1 MRVIVIMLVTVLI
14 GSNVSAQSDTSY
26 TLELHAT
33 IAPSFSVFEHE
44 RYPGALAE
52 TMFGYAFTLRAMWHP
67 GRMLAVG
74 LMSGYTRIASET
86 LPSDSVSV
94 FPFPTRATLTSVPL
108 QAVVS
113 MQGPNLEVGVG
124 MGPHLVYST
133 LRDHNPAQGTR
144 LELNLTLLASY
155 RWILAPDISVASELR
170 ASYFSYRG
178 VFSIQPSLTIRY
190 DLFRY

>member
-1 MRVIVIMLVTVLI
+1 MRLLVITLVVVLI
-14 GSNVSAQSDTSY
+14 GPNVSARTDTSY
-26 TLELHAT
+26 TIELHAT
-33 IAPSFSVFEHE
+33 VAPSFSLFEHE
-44 RYPGALAE
+44 RYPGASDQM
-52 TMFGYAFTLRAMWHP
+52 MFGYAFTLRAMWHP

-74 LMSGYTRIASET
+74 LMTGYTRIASET
-86 LPSDSVSV
+86 LPSDSLTV

-144 LELNLTLLASY
+144 LELNLTLLTSY
-155 RWILAPDISVASELR
+155 RWMLTPDVSVASELR